1 MGISEDQSGVDD
13 TSMFQIREQLGN
25 MEIHLATTDIEV
37 DAGDSFKL
45 PLDQAAALGVGLASL
60 PTMFRSVTTTI
71 NAPTLLQATDK
82 LGNPLDPSV
91 LQRFSDGSGMLGSF
105 RDAATGFGQ
114 ARFHQVDPGTIR
126 SVATMPYDP
135 TMLFMAAALA
145 QINQKLDAIQDT
157 VNEMFEYMRQ
167 KDKAELRGNIRTL
180 EDVLEA
186 YRYNWNNDIWRKN
199 AHMKVV
205 DIKQES
211 EKAIIHLRAQIRAK
225 MGEKGPVELR
235 FAVGG
240 RLDKVLDR
248 LKEYQLATYTYSFAA
263 FLEPMLSENFDE
275 ANLNAIAAKISDHGN
290 EYRKLYTECYNAIE
304 ESSKASADTVALR
317 GASAA
322 FAGLGAFV
330 KQTPLGERTSVDEAL
345 EKVGRGI
352 GSFNESQTRSLMEK
366 LQHAKTP
373 NVLPF
378 KQSLE
383 AVSELHNRPH
393 QLAADG
399 ENVYLLPLSQTCVVT
414 DS

>member
-1 MGISEDQSGVDD
+1 MLSVES
-13 TSMFQIREQLGN
+13 RESQVRRQLA
-25 MEIHLATTDIEV
+25 ETAIHLASTDIEV
-37 DAGDSFKL
+37 DVAGSFKL
-45 PLDQAAALGVGLASL
+45 PLDQMASLGVGFGSL

-71 NAPTLLQATDK
+71 SAPTLLQATDK
-82 LGNPLDPSV
+82 LGNPLDPAV

-114 ARFHQVDPGTIR
+114 ARLHQIDPGTIQ

-157 VNEMFEYMRQ
+157 VNEMFEYMRL
-167 KDKAELRGNIRTL
+167 KDKAELRGNVKTL

-186 YRYNWNNDIWRKN
+186 YRYNWNDDIWRKN

-304 ESSKASADTVALR
+304 ESSKASADAVALR

-330 KQTPLGERTSVDEAL
+330 KQTPLGERTSVDETF
-345 EKVGRGI
+345 EKAARGV
-352 GSFNESQTRSLMEK
+352 GSFNEGQTRSLMEK
-366 LQHAKTP
+366 LLHAKAP

-383 AVSELHNRPH
+383 VVNDLHNHPY

-399 ENVYLLPLSQTCVVT
+399 ESVYLLPLS
-414 DS
+414 

>member
-1 MGISEDQSGVDD
+1 MLSVES
-13 TSMFQIREQLGN
+13 RESQVRRQLA
-25 MEIHLATTDIEV
+25 ETAIHLASTDIEV
-37 DAGDSFKL
+37 DVAGSFKL
-45 PLDQAAALGVGLASL
+45 PLDQMASLGVGFGSL

-71 NAPTLLQATDK
+71 SAPTLLQATDK
-82 LGNPLDPSV
+82 LGNPLDPAV

-114 ARFHQVDPGTIR
+114 ARLHQIDPGTIR

-157 VNEMFEYMRQ
+157 VNEMFEYMRL
-167 KDKAELRGNIRTL
+167 KDKAELRGNVKTL

-304 ESSKASADTVALR
+304 ESSKASADAVALR

-330 KQTPLGERTSVDEAL
+330 KQTPLGERTSVDETF
-345 EKVGRGI
+345 EKAARGV
-352 GSFNESQTRSLMEK
+352 GSFNEGQTRSLMEK
-366 LQHAKTP
+366 LLHAKAP

-383 AVSELHNRPH
+383 VVNDLHNHPY

-399 ENVYLLPLSQTCVVT
+399 ESVYLLPLS
-414 DS
+414 

>member
-1 MGISEDQSGVDD
+1 MLSVES
-13 TSMFQIREQLGN
+13 RESQVRRQLA
-25 MEIHLATTDIEV
+25 ETAIHLASTDIEV
-37 DAGDSFKL
+37 DVAGSFKL
-45 PLDQAAALGVGLASL
+45 PLDQMASLGVGFGSL

-71 NAPTLLQATDK
+71 SAPTLLQATDK
-82 LGNPLDPSV
+82 LGNPLDPAV

-114 ARFHQVDPGTIR
+114 ARLHQIDPGTIQ

-157 VNEMFEYMRQ
+157 VNEMFEYMRL
-167 KDKAELRGNIRTL
+167 KDKAELRGNVKTL

-304 ESSKASADTVALR
+304 ESSKASADAVALR

-330 KQTPLGERTSVDEAL
+330 KQTPLGERTSIDETF
-345 EKVGRGI
+345 EKAARGV
-352 GSFNESQTRSLMEK
+352 GSFNEGQTRSLMEK
-366 LQHAKTP
+366 LLHAKAP

-383 AVSELHNRPH
+383 VVNDLHNHPY

-399 ENVYLLPLSQTCVVT
+399 ESVYLLPLS
-414 DS
+414 

>member
-1 MGISEDQSGVDD
+1 MSVES
-13 TSMFQIREQLGN
+13 RESQVRRQLA
-25 MEIHLATTDIEV
+25 ETAIHIASTDIEV
-37 DAGDSFKL
+37 DVAGVFKL
-45 PLDQAAALGVGLASL
+45 PLDQITALGVGLGSL

-71 NAPTLLQATDK
+71 NVPTLLQATDK
-82 LGNPLDPSV
+82 LGNSLDPSV

-114 ARFHQVDPGTIR
+114 ARLHQVDPGTIQ

-145 QINQKLDAIQDT
+145 QINQKLDAIQDA

-167 KDKAELRGNIRTL
+167 KDKAELRGNVKTL

-235 FAVGG
+235 FAVGD

-275 ANLNAIAAKISDHGN
+275 ANLDAIAAKIGDHGN
-290 EYRKLYTECYNAIE
+290 EYRELYTECYNAIE
-304 ESSKASADTVALR
+304 ESLKGSADAVALR

-345 EKVGRGI
+345 EKAGRGV
-352 GSFNESQTRSLMEK
+352 GSFNEGQTRSLVEK
-366 LQHAKTP
+366 LQHAKAL

-383 AVSELHNRPH
+383 AVNNLHNHPH

>member
-1 MGISEDQSGVDD
+1 MADGDIDLAPDRSGAN
-13 TSMFQIREQLGN
+13 QICERLSSA
-25 MEIHLATTDIEV
+25 EIHLATTDIEV
-37 DAGDSFKL
+37 EVGDGFKL
-45 PLDQAAALGVGLASL
+45 PLDQITSLGVGLGSL

-71 NAPTLLQATDK
+71 NVPTLLQATDK
-82 LGNPLDPSV
+82 LGNSLDPSV

-114 ARFHQVDPGTIR
+114 ARLHQVDPGTIQ

-157 VNEMFEYMRQ
+157 VNEMFEYIRQ
-167 KDKAELRGNIRTL
+167 KDKAELRGNVKTL

-211 EKAIIHLRAQIRAK
+211 EKVIIHLRAQIRAK

-275 ANLNAIAAKISDHGN
+275 ANLNAIAAKISNHGN

-304 ESSKASADTVALR
+304 ESSKASADAVALR

-330 KQTPLGERTSVDEAL
+330 KQTPLGERTSVDETF
-345 EKVGRGI
+345 EKAARGV
-352 GSFNESQTRSLMEK
+352 GSFNEGQTRSLMEK
-366 LQHAKTP
+366 LLHAKAP

-383 AVSELHNRPH
+383 VVNDLHNHPY

-399 ENVYLLPLSQTCVVT
+399 ENVYLLPLS
-414 DS
+414 

>member
-1 MGISEDQSGVDD
+1 MDNRSDD
-13 TSMFQIREQLGN
+13 LEIDGFGAEQIRGRLSN
-25 MEIHLATTDIEV
+25 VEIHLAATDIEV
-37 DAGDSFKL
+37 DVAGAFKL
-45 PLDQAAALGVGLASL
+45 PLGQVAALGVGLGSL
-60 PTMFRSVTTTI
+60 PAMFRSVTTTI
-71 NAPTLLQATDK
+71 NMPTLLQATDK

-114 ARFHQVDPGTIR
+114 ARFHQVDLGSIQ

-135 TMLFMAAALA
+135 TMLFMAVALA

-167 KDKAELRGNIRTL
+167 KDKAELRGNVKTL

-211 EKAIIHLRAQIRAK
+211 EQSIIHLRAQIRAK
-225 MGEKGPVELR
+225 VNERGPVELR
-235 FAVGG
+235 LAVGG
-240 RLDKVLDR
+240 RLDEVLDR

-275 ANLNAIAAKISDHGN
+275 TNLNAIAAKISDHGN

-304 ESSKASADTVALR
+304 ESSKASADAVVL
-317 GASAA
+317 GGVSAA
-322 FAGLGAFV
+322 FTGLGALI
-330 KQTPLGERTSVDEAL
+330 KKTPLGDLAPVDEAL
-345 EKVGRGI
+345 EEAGKGVGD
-352 GSFNESQTRSLMEK
+352 FNEGQTRALMEK
-366 LQHAKTP
+366 LQHAKAP
-373 NVLPF
+373 DILPF
-378 KQSLE
+378 KGSLE
-383 AVSELHNRPH
+383 AVNDLHNHPH
-393 QLAADG
+393 QLATDG
-399 ENVYLLPLSQTCVVT
+399 ENVYLLPLS
-414 DS
+414 

>member
-1 MGISEDQSGVDD
+1 MLSVES
-13 TSMFQIREQLGN
+13 RESQVRRQLA
-25 MEIHLATTDIEV
+25 ETAIHLASTDIEV
-37 DAGDSFKL
+37 DVAGSFKL
-45 PLDQAAALGVGLASL
+45 PLDQMASLGVGFGSL

-71 NAPTLLQATDK
+71 SAPTLLQATDK
-82 LGNPLDPSV
+82 LGNPLDPAV

-114 ARFHQVDPGTIR
+114 ARLHQIDPGTIQ

-157 VNEMFEYMRQ
+157 VNEMFEYMRL
-167 KDKAELRGNIRTL
+167 KDKAELRGNVKTL

-304 ESSKASADTVALR
+304 ESSKASADAVALR

-330 KQTPLGERTSVDEAL
+330 KQTPLGERTSVDETF
-345 EKVGRGI
+345 EKAARGV
-352 GSFNESQTRSLMEK
+352 GSFNEGQTRSLMEK
-366 LQHAKTP
+366 LLHAKAP

-383 AVSELHNRPH
+383 VVDDLHNHPY

-399 ENVYLLPLSQTCVVT
+399 ESVYLLPLS
-414 DS
+414 

>member
-1 MGISEDQSGVDD
+1 MLSVES
-13 TSMFQIREQLGN
+13 RESQVRRQLA
-25 MEIHLATTDIEV
+25 ETAIHLASTDIEV
-37 DAGDSFKL
+37 DVAGSFKL
-45 PLDQAAALGVGLASL
+45 PLDQMASLGVGFGSL

-71 NAPTLLQATDK
+71 SAPTLLQATDK
-82 LGNPLDPSV
+82 LGNPLDPAV

-114 ARFHQVDPGTIR
+114 ARLHQIDPGTIQ
-126 SVATMPYDP
+126 SVATTPYDP

-157 VNEMFEYMRQ
+157 VNEMFEYMRL
-167 KDKAELRGNIRTL
+167 KDKAELRGNVKTL

-275 ANLNAIAAKISDHGN
+275 ANLNAIAAKISNHGN

-304 ESSKASADTVALR
+304 ESSKASADAVALR

-330 KQTPLGERTSVDEAL
+330 KQTPLGERASVDETF
-345 EKVGRGI
+345 EKAARGV
-352 GSFNESQTRSLMEK
+352 GSFNEGQTRSLMEK
-366 LQHAKTP
+366 LLHAKAP

-383 AVSELHNRPH
+383 VVNDLHNHPY

-399 ENVYLLPLSQTCVVT
+399 ENVYLLPLS
-414 DS
+414 

>member
-1 MGISEDQSGVDD
+1 MVDRNMD
-13 TSMFQIREQLGN
+13 LWAVGDEPLESVGN
-25 MEIHLATTDIEV
+25 LQMWKSILLQRILRLIPIKLL
-37 DAGDSFKL
+37 DSHSTRL
-45 PLDQAAALGVGLASL
+45 RLWELASAR
-60 PTMFRSVTTTI
+60 FQRCS
-71 NAPTLLQATDK
+71 ALLRQRLTH
-82 LGNPLDPSV
+82 PLCCRPRTSSAILSTSV
-91 LQRFSDGSGMLGSF
+91 LQRFNDGSGMLGSF

-114 ARFHQVDPGTIR
+114 ARFHQVDPGTIQ

-167 KDKAELRGNIRTL
+167 KDKAELRGNIKTL

-211 EKAIIHLRAQIRAK
+211 EKAIIHLRAQIRTK
-225 MGEKGPVELR
+225 MGEKSPVELR

-240 RLDKVLDR
+240 RLDKVIDR
-248 LKEYQLATYTYSFAA
+248 LKEYQLATYTYSFAT

-304 ESSKASADTVALR
+304 ESSKASADAVALR

-345 EKVGRGI
+345 EKVGRGV
-352 GSFNESQTRSLMEK
+352 GSFNEGQTRSLMEK

-383 AVSELHNRPH
+383 AVNNLHNHPH

-399 ENVYLLPLSQTCVVT
+399 ENVYLLPFSRMCVVT

>member
-1 MGISEDQSGVDD
+1 MLSVES
-13 TSMFQIREQLGN
+13 RESQVRRQLA
-25 MEIHLATTDIEV
+25 ETAIHLASTDIEV
-37 DAGDSFKL
+37 DVAGSFKL
-45 PLDQAAALGVGLASL
+45 PLDQMASLGVGFGSL

-71 NAPTLLQATDK
+71 SAPTLLQATDK
-82 LGNPLDPSV
+82 LGNPLDPAV

-114 ARFHQVDPGTIR
+114 ARLHQIDPGTIQ
-126 SVATMPYDP
+126 SVATMPYGP

-157 VNEMFEYMRQ
+157 VNEMFEYMRL
-167 KDKAELRGNIRTL
+167 KDKAELRGNVKTL

-304 ESSKASADTVALR
+304 ESSKASADAVALR

-330 KQTPLGERTSVDEAL
+330 KQTPLGERTSVDETF
-345 EKVGRGI
+345 EKAARGV
-352 GSFNESQTRSLMEK
+352 GSFNEGQTRSLMEK
-366 LQHAKTP
+366 LLHAKAP

-383 AVSELHNRPH
+383 VVNDLHNHPY

-399 ENVYLLPLSQTCVVT
+399 ESVYLLPLS
-414 DS
+414 

>member
-1 MGISEDQSGVDD
+1 MLSVES
-13 TSMFQIREQLGN
+13 RESQVRRQLA
-25 MEIHLATTDIEV
+25 ETAIHIASTDIEV
-37 DAGDSFKL
+37 DVAGAFKL
-45 PLDQAAALGVGLASL
+45 PLDQITALGVGLGSL

-71 NAPTLLQATDK
+71 NVPTLLQATDK
-82 LGNPLDPSV
+82 LGNSLDPSV

-114 ARFHQVDPGTIR
+114 ARLHQVDPGTIQ

-145 QINQKLDAIQDT
+145 QINQKLDAIQDA
-157 VNEMFEYMRQ
+157 VNEMLEYMRQ
-167 KDKAELRGNIRTL
+167 KDKAELRGNVKTL

-211 EKAIIHLRAQIRAK
+211 EKAVIHLRAQIRTK
-225 MGEKGPVELR
+225 MGEKGLVELR

-290 EYRKLYTECYNAIE
+290 EYRKLYTECYNVIE
-304 ESSKASADTVALR
+304 ESSKASADAVALR

-330 KQTPLGERTSVDEAL
+330 KQTPLGERTSVDETL
-345 EKVGRGI
+345 EKAARGV
-352 GSFNESQTRSLMEK
+352 GSFNEGQTRSLMDK

-383 AVSELHNRPH
+383 AVNDLHNHPH

-399 ENVYLLPLSQTCVVT
+399 ENVYLLPFS
-414 DS
+414 

>member
-1 MGISEDQSGVDD
+1 MLSVES
-13 TSMFQIREQLGN
+13 RESQVRRQLA
-25 MEIHLATTDIEV
+25 ETAIHLASTDIEV
-37 DAGDSFKL
+37 DVAGSFKL
-45 PLDQAAALGVGLASL
+45 PLDQMASLGVGFGSL

-71 NAPTLLQATDK
+71 SAPTLLQATDK
-82 LGNPLDPSV
+82 LGNPLDPAV

-114 ARFHQVDPGTIR
+114 ARLHQIDPGTIQ

-157 VNEMFEYMRQ
+157 VNEMFEYMRL
-167 KDKAELRGNIRTL
+167 KDKAELRGNVKTL

-205 DIKQES
+205 DNKQES

-304 ESSKASADTVALR
+304 ESSKASADAVALR

-330 KQTPLGERTSVDEAL
+330 KQTPLGERTSVDETF
-345 EKVGRGI
+345 EKAARGV
-352 GSFNESQTRSLMEK
+352 GSFNEGQTRSLMEK
-366 LQHAKTP
+366 LLHAKAP

-383 AVSELHNRPH
+383 VVNDLHNHPY

-399 ENVYLLPLSQTCVVT
+399 ESVYLLPLS
-414 DS
+414 

>member
-1 MGISEDQSGVDD
+1 MLSVES
-13 TSMFQIREQLGN
+13 RESQVRRQLA
-25 MEIHLATTDIEV
+25 ETAIHIASTDIEV
-37 DAGDSFKL
+37 DVAGAFKL
-45 PLDQAAALGVGLASL
+45 PLDQITALGVGLGSL

-71 NAPTLLQATDK
+71 NVPTLLQATDK
-82 LGNPLDPSV
+82 LGNSLDPSV

-114 ARFHQVDPGTIR
+114 ARLHQVDPGTIQ

-145 QINQKLDAIQDT
+145 QINQKLDAIQDA

-167 KDKAELRGNIRTL
+167 KDKAELRGNVKTL

-235 FAVGG
+235 FAVGD

-275 ANLNAIAAKISDHGN
+275 ANLDAIAAKIGDHGN
-290 EYRKLYTECYNAIE
+290 EYRELYTECYNAIE
-304 ESSKASADTVALR
+304 ESLKGSADAVALR

-345 EKVGRGI
+345 EKAGRGV
-352 GSFNESQTRSLMEK
+352 GSFNEGQTRSLVEK
-366 LQHAKTP
+366 LQHAKAL

-383 AVSELHNRPH
+383 AVNNLHNHPH

>member
-1 MGISEDQSGVDD
+1 MGISENQLSADD
-13 TSMFQIREQLGN
+13 ASIHQIHEQLAN
-25 MEIHLATTDIEV
+25 AEIHLAVTDIEV
-37 DAGDSFKL
+37 DASDSFKL
-45 PLDQAAALGVGLASL
+45 PLDQITALGVGLGSL

-71 NAPTLLQATDK
+71 SVPTLLQATDK
-82 LGNPLDPSV
+82 LGNPLDPAV

-114 ARFHQVDPGTIR
+114 ARFHQVDPGAIQ

-167 KDKAELRGNIRTL
+167 KDKAELRGNVKTL

-235 FAVGG
+235 LAVGG

-304 ESSKASADTVALR
+304 ESSKASADAVALR

-345 EKVGRGI
+345 EKVGRGV
-352 GSFNESQTRSLMEK
+352 GSFNEGQTRSLMEK

-383 AVSELHNRPH
+383 AVNNLHNHPH

-399 ENVYLLPLSQTCVVT
+399 ENVYLLPFSRMCVVT

>member
-1 MGISEDQSGVDD
+1 MADGDIDLAPDRSGAN
-13 TSMFQIREQLGN
+13 QICERLSSA
-25 MEIHLATTDIEV
+25 EIHLATTDIEV
-37 DAGDSFKL
+37 EVGDGFKL
-45 PLDQAAALGVGLASL
+45 PLDQIAALGVGFSSL
-60 PTMFRSVTTTI
+60 PTMFRSVATTI
-71 NAPTLLQATDK
+71 NVPTLLQATDK

-114 ARFHQVDPGTIR
+114 ARFHQVDPGTIQ

-167 KDKAELRGNIRTL
+167 KDKAELRGNIKTL

-199 AHMKVV
+199 AHMKVI

-225 MGEKGPVELR
+225 MGEKGLVELR

-275 ANLNAIAAKISDHGN
+275 TNLNAIVAKISDHGN

-304 ESSKASADTVALR
+304 ESSKGSADAVALR

-330 KQTPLGERTSVDEAL
+330 KQTPLGERTSVDETL
-345 EKVGRGI
+345 EKAARGV
-352 GSFNESQTRSLMEK
+352 GSFNEGQTRSLMEK
-366 LQHAKTP
+366 LQHAKAP

-383 AVSELHNRPH
+383 AVNNLHNHPH

-399 ENVYLLPLSQTCVVT
+399 ENVYLLPFSQTCVVA

>member
-1 MGISEDQSGVDD
+1 MLSVES
-13 TSMFQIREQLGN
+13 RESQVRRQLA
-25 MEIHLATTDIEV
+25 ETAIHIASTDIEV
-37 DAGDSFKL
+37 DVAGAFKL
-45 PLDQAAALGVGLASL
+45 PFDQITALGVGLGSL

-71 NAPTLLQATDK
+71 NVPTLLQATDK
-82 LGNPLDPSV
+82 LGNSLDPSV

-114 ARFHQVDPGTIR
+114 ARLHQVDPGTIQ

-145 QINQKLDAIQDT
+145 QINQKLDAIQDA

-167 KDKAELRGNIRTL
+167 KDKAELRGNVKTL

-235 FAVGG
+235 FAVGD

-275 ANLNAIAAKISDHGN
+275 ANLDAIAAKIGDHGN
-290 EYRKLYTECYNAIE
+290 EYRELYTECYNAIE
-304 ESSKASADTVALR
+304 ESLKGSADAVALR

-345 EKVGRGI
+345 EKAGRGV
-352 GSFNESQTRSLMEK
+352 GSFNEGQTRSLVEK
-366 LQHAKTP
+366 LQHVKAL

-383 AVSELHNRPH
+383 AVNNLHNHPH